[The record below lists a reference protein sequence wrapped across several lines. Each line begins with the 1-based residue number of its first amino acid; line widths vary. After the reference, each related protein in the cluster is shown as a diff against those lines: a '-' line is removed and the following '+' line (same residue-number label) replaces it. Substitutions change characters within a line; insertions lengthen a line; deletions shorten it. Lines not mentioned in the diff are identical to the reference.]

1 MMDLFKM
8 QYFVN
13 LFTLA
18 LITVFYYI
26 VLAMINFWDGI
37 YYEKV
42 KIVSTSDFEFE
53 NGEQIQLQ

>member
-26 VLAMINFWDGI
+26 VLAMINFWDSI
-37 YYEKV
+37 YFEKV
-42 KIVSTSDFEFE
+42 KAISTADFEFDNTE
-53 NGEQIQLQ
+53 EV